1 MCFGVKIN
9 WGKWLVAGILGGIVY
24 AVVSNVLMMV
34 SGTSVLYTE
43 TAQLWKPMMDSS
55 WFMGMI
61 ALNFIAALLLAFA
74 YAMLHKALPFSGAK
88 AGAVLGFLAWLAVGL
103 PGMLITYWTMAIPT
117 TIVVEWTINGLLQT
131 LLGGAVI
138 GAFYK
143 VK

>member
-1 MCFGVKIN
+1 
-9 WGKWLVAGILGGIVY
+9 
-24 AVVSNVLMMV
+24 MMV
-34 SGTSVLYTE
+34 SGTAPLYVE

-61 ALNFIAALLLAFA
+61 ALDFVAALLLAFA
-74 YAMLHKALPFSGAK
+74 YATLHKALPFSGAK
-88 AGAVLGFLAWLAVGL
+88 AGAVLGFLVWLAVGL
-103 PGMLITYWTMAIPT
+103 PGMLVTYWMVAIPT
-117 TIVVEWTINGLLQT
+117 AIVAEWTINGLLQT